1 MRSSELDAKRRKS
14 GDDVATEKMECHS
27 DVANE
32 NDAES
37 IESDLENDGKT
48 EVARCE
54 EETKTGEVV
63 PPTNNI
69 AAHVRSMFNNPQL
82 YSDVTFLGT
91 CSFCRWMG

>member
-63 PPTNNI
+63 PPPNKQHSSPR
-69 AAHVRSMFNNPQL
+69 AL
-82 YSDVTFLGT
+82 DV
-91 CSFCRWMG
+91 